1 MHIIIGLIMII
12 VGALVVIKS
21 NKILNSL
28 GRINFFERYL
38 GAEGGSRLGYK
49 LVGLLMIFIGIL
61 VVTNMIGGFI
71 AWMFSPLLKFS
82 TPPSEF

>member
-1 MHIIIGLIMII
+1 MII